1 METKVIPNLED
12 VIKELA
18 LPEWLNG
25 KEASF
30 LKLNTKEC
38 DLNHLMETCRCL
50 QSLYDI
56 ICSARLNLA
65 CACRKEYPELL
76 DANNTQ
82 LSHIWMSSQF
92 LNNAILWYN
101 AAFDLALQPLWV
113 YYKIY
118 TGGNPNL
125 RLTTANLDKILEQ
138 CRFEKL
144 KRNGDMKIGDPLIT
158 NLERINANMQNNI
171 RLWANNLKHRKKM
184 EYAEL
189 SKKTHL
195 VSVGGT
201 FSMNKDE
208 NGNTILKIKEGEY
221 NSSKTIERI
230 NMDYVINTL
239 ITFHKELIL
248 LTKDIVTK
256 IGLQDNWYGVI

>member
-1 METKVIPNLED
+1 METKVVPNLED

-30 LKLNTKEC
+30 LNLNTKGC
-38 DLNHLMETCRCL
+38 DLNHMMETCRCL
-50 QSLYDI
+50 QSLYDV

-113 YYKIY
+113 YFKIY
-118 TGGNPNL
+118 AKGNANF
-125 RLTTANLDKILEQ
+125 RLTTENLDKILEK
-138 CRFEKL
+138 CRFENL
-144 KRNGDMKIGDPLIT
+144 KRNGDIIIGGPLIT
-158 NLERINANMQNNI
+158 KLERINANMQNNI

-189 SKKTHL
+189 SKRAHQI
-195 VSVGGT
+195 SVGGT
-201 FSMNKDE
+201 FSMRKDE
-208 NGNTILKIKEGEY
+208 NGKTILTINEGEY

-230 NMDYVINTL
+230 DMDYVINTL
-239 ITFHKELIL
+239 ITFHKELVL
-248 LTKDIVTK
+248 LTKDIVVK
-256 IGLQDNWYGVI
+256 IDL